1 MSSYISIGK
10 CNLNKISYKSPLT
23 KTNSFKFD
31 YKLFKRILGIELQS
45 NKVKAIL
52 SNLGFIFKS
61 DKVIVPALDSMS
73 HRIMI

>member
-1 MSSYISIGK
+1 M
-10 CNLNKISYKSPLT
+10 T

-52 SNLGFIFKS
+52 SNLGFIFNLIKS
-61 DKVIVPALDSMS
+61 LFPALDLMS